1 MAVIGYHASHEQH
14 SPRELLE
21 AVQLAEQVGF
31 DAAMCSDHLAPWT
44 RQQGE
49 SGFAWSWLGAAMAT
63 TNLSFG
69 VVNAPGQ
76 RYHPVII
83 AQAIATLAEMFPNRF
98 WAALGSGEALNEH
111 VTGDPWPEKPVRQ
124 QRLRESFDVIRRL
137 LDGEQVSVRGS
148 LTHVHNARV
157 WSRPNE
163 RVPLLGAAA
172 SEETAEWI
180 AGWADGLIT
189 VASTPDATQRILE
202 RYRAVN
208 ASRSARLQVHLSLG
222 ESREQ
227 AVREAEDQWAHST
240 VPEDLMWELEDPEDY
255 EAVAQLSEGA
265 IEEAVVI
272 SDSAVDMA
280 ERIAELAAGFDHVYL
295 HHVGHDQKT
304 FLQRCG
310 AELLPELRRML

>member
-1 MAVIGYHASHEQH
+1 MIGYHASHEQH
-14 SPRELLE
+14 APSELLE
-21 AVQLAEQVGF
+21 AVQLAEQAGF
-31 DAAMCSDHLAPWT
+31 EAAMCSDHLAPWT

-49 SGFAWSWLGAAMAT
+49 SGFAWSWLGAALAT
-63 TNLSFG
+63 TSMSFG

-124 QRLRESFDVIRRL
+124 ERLHESFDVIRRL
-137 LDGEQVSVRGS
+137 LDGEQVSVRND

-157 WSRPNE
+157 WSLPAE
-163 RVPLLGAAA
+163 HVPLLGAAA
-172 SEETAEWI
+172 SEETAEWV

-202 RYRAVN
+202 RYRAG
-208 ASRSARLQVHLSLG
+208 SGRGSARLQVHLSLG
-222 ESREQ
+222 ASREE

-240 VPEDLMWELEDPEDY
+240 VPEELLWELEGPEDY
-255 EAVAQLSEGA
+255 EALARLSDGA
-265 IEEAVVI
+265 IEESVVV
-272 SDSAVDMA
+272 SDSAIDMA

-295 HHVGHDQKT
+295 HHVGPDQKT
-304 FLQRCG
+304 FLRRCET
-310 AELLPELRRML
+310 ELLPELRRIL